1 MTPQELQQFLQAMA
15 TLRQANTATPEK
27 AREFLIEE
35 GVLTPDGRLA
45 EPYASK
51 SHGTP
56 EPQAD
61 CRAGL
66 L

>member
-15 TLRQANTATPEK
+15 ALRQANTATPEK

-35 GVLTPDGRLA
+35 GVLTPDGCLA

-51 SHGTP
+51 AASPRT
-56 EPQAD
+56 
-61 CRAGL
+61 
-66 L
+66 